1 MYPYSARFALAGLA
15 LLVVACG
22 PDQAPTAPSLAK
34 GAGGLQFTAAP
45 TAVDFTLPP
54 GGSEVITVTAQY
66 LTTVSSASSNTGCAT
81 VSPASVPTKKP
92 KSSSSYIATFTLVPT
107 GVGTC
112 TITLSDKNGKSA
124 TVEVTV
130 VAPLPDR
137 IVYVAWDG
145 DQSDL
150 WVMDLDG
157 QNKAALTATANI
169 DEYAPSLSTDGRRV
183 LFISSPETFTH
194 LPTIMSIDG
203 TGRATLPIADLI
215 GVPSLSPDG
224 RRLAFTKYID
234 DRLRIFTADLAGLNL
249 VQLSFPTT
257 EFGNAERD
265 PTWAGTA
272 PGRIAY
278 VEESPRSIW
287 IMNAD
292 GGGKVMLKDNTDNW
306 LHGPPLAALSPDGQ
320 KVAFTC
326 QPETHKVDICVINTD
341 GTGLLRLTDAIGRN
355 DSPRWT
361 RDGRII
367 FTSQRDGDAE
377 VYIMNSDGTSQTN
390 LTSSSG
396 SQQTR

>member
-1 MYPYSARFALAGLA
+1 MHLLSIRWPLAA
-15 LLVVACG
+15 VTLLTAACS

-34 GAGGLQFTAAP
+34 GPGGLQFSAAP
-45 TAVDFTLPP
+45 TSVQFTLPP
-54 GGSEVITVTAQY
+54 GGSEVLTATSQYVTI
-66 LTTVSSASSNTGCAT
+66 VSASTSDAGCAT
-81 VSPASVPTKKP
+81 VSPASAPTRKP

-124 TVEVTV
+124 TVQVTV

-169 DEYAPSLSTDGRRV
+169 DEYAPSLSADGRRV
-183 LFISSPETFTH
+183 LFMSSPETFTH
-194 LPTIMSIDG
+194 LPTIIQIDG
-203 TGRATLPIADLI
+203 TGRTTLPIADLN

-224 RRLAFTKYID
+224 RRLAFTKNVENHS
-234 DRLRIFTADLAGLNL
+234 RIFTADLAGQNL

-265 PTWAGTA
+265 PTWAGSP

-278 VEESPRSIW
+278 VEGSPRSIW

-326 QPETHKVDICVINTD
+326 QPETHKVDICVVNTD

-355 DSPRWT
+355 DFPRWT

-367 FTSQRDGDAE
+367 FTSQRDGNGE

-390 LTSSSG
+390 LTASLG